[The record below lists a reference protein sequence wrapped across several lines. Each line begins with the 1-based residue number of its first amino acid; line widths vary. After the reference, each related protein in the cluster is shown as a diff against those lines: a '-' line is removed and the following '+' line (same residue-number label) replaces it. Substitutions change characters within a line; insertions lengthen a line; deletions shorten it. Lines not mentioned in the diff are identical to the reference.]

1 MKNIDLEEIYRISF
15 LILVLLTI
23 CVNPAQAQEDNYVS
37 TGYCRFMQGGW
48 EKGWTPGSEA
58 SFVINRESGEIRFDH
73 AAWAS
78 RLLKINRIENSQTE
92 EGTPLIIYNCTEP
105 ANGSQWELRFN
116 EWTVFDEA
124 SYYHYYRIDLIS
136 ATDRIRFMTRKSE

>member
-1 MKNIDLEEIYRISF
+1 MNLKFKKMYRIF
-15 LILVLLTI
+15 YFAIVLLSFGTLNSI
-23 CVNPAQAQEDNYVS
+23 AQADSYLS
-37 TGYCRFMQGGW
+37 TGYTRFQQGVW
-48 EKGWTPGSEA
+48 DKEWVPDSEA

-78 RLLKINRIENSQTE
+78 RLLKITGIENSQTE

-105 ANGSQWELRFN
+105 ANGSQWEVRFN

-124 SYYHYYRIDLIS
+124 SYYHYYRIDIIS
-136 ATDRIRFMTRKSE
+136 PTDRIRFMTRKCE